1 MSFILYP
8 YVPRLSHVR
17 LLLAGNPQLDP
28 NIVYVVHYCPSHF
41 ITVGMDVIV
50 ILTGFAHIEP
60 IVARIGHIDSIYRG
74 YVIFNVQNCHYD
86 IQRITLPLCWVRLSQ
101 LDCLTFWHQLEQSQI
116 DPLPVYHLT
125 PAELLS
131 PFPTT
136 ERVIRDVLSDEESVV
151 EGTVVA
157 QAPLGRGWRETLL
170 D

>member
-1 MSFILYP
+1 MISNES
-8 YVPRLSHVR
+8 RCHC
-17 LLLAGNPQLDP
+17 A
-28 NIVYVVHYCPSHF
+28 
-41 ITVGMDVIV
+41 
-50 ILTGFAHIEP
+50 GFASP
-60 IVARIGHIDSIYRG
+60 S
-74 YVIFNVQNCHYD
+74 
-86 IQRITLPLCWVRLSQ
+86 
-101 LDCLTFWHQLEQSQI
+101 LTFWRQLEQSQI